1 MESNGRTPAEQ
12 PRRERQGEAPEGAG
26 ELVGAT
32 FSSPAELRHIAE
44 RELGV
49 LFVPAEMLSEHHGGA
64 TFVLRPRAV
73 GPIVVHAERA
83 QPWHP
88 FRITH
93 VEGARAGRGPT
104 ERRPRPARA
113 LAAADQPRLPRGFGG
128 VARPR
133 IDWL

>member
-1 MESNGRTPAEQ
+1 MDSRGRTPAEQ
-12 PRRERQGEAPEGAG
+12 DRRDRQAEGPQGAG
-26 ELVGAT
+26 ELIGAT

-49 LFVPAEMLSEHHGGA
+49 LFVPAEMVGEHEGTA

-73 GPIVVHAERA
+73 SPIVVHAERA

-88 FRITH
+88 FRITR
-93 VEGARAGRGPT
+93 VEGARTGRAPT
-104 ERRPRPARA
+104 ERRPRSVRTLPS
-113 LAAADQPRLPRGFGG
+113 ADPRLPRGFGA
-128 VARPR
+128 VTRPR